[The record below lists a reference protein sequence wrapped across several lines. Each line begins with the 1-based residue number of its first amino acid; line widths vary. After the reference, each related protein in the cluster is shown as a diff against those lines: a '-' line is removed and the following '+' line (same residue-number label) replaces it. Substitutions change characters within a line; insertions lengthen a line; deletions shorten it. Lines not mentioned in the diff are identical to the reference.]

1 MNLKEAYEELELNYY
16 SDKKLSLTDIEEVY
30 RNLVKKYHPDKNS
43 DLPEYIKKLA
53 EEKFKK
59 INEAMIV
66 VREELKNGG
75 NNNTYIPKTDETK
88 LEYYEKSND
97 PNLISYFRKN
107 ADLGYAEA
115 QFYLGLRYYE
125 GRGIAQDYTEAVR
138 WYRKAAEQGYEWGQ
152 RNLGYCYE
160 NGKGVAQDYTEAV
173 RWYKKAADQ
182 GHAVAQNNLGFCY
195 EYGRGV
201 EKDYAQA
208 AYWYVKAIEN
218 GQERA
223 REDLIVLLNEKL
235 KK

>member
-66 VREELKNGG
+66 VREELKNVG

-125 GRGIAQDYTEAVR
+125 GRGI
-138 WYRKAAEQGYEWGQ
+138 
-152 RNLGYCYE
+152 
-160 NGKGVAQDYTEAV
+160 AQDYTEAV

>member
-138 WYRKAAEQGYEWGQ
+138 WY
-152 RNLGYCYE
+152 
-160 NGKGVAQDYTEAV
+160 
-173 RWYKKAADQ
+173 KKAADQ